1 MENPREMQIA
11 TRQGERS
18 AADIVDEM
26 FLLAR
31 GQRDKAHGDDGYA
44 MVRGQYRGEQIE
56 IRVRVE
62 WRAQT
67 K

>member
-1 MENPREMQIA
+1 MGDPRETQIE
-11 TRQGERS
+11 TLQGERS

-31 GQRDKAHGDDGYA
+31 GQRGKAHGDDGYA
-44 MVRGQYRGEQIE
+44 IVRGQYRGEQIE

-62 WRAQT
+62 WRAS